1 MKIDFNTPIKT
12 TYCVDNEHRLNNIQ
26 YSINAVSERIQP
38 DIISNT
44 EKVAVVCFGPS
55 LNETWKKLKDFK
67 YIITCSGAH
76 KFLIERGIVPTWHV
90 EVDPREHKVDLLG
103 DPHPNVEYLF
113 ATTVHPKLIDATK
126 GYNVKLWHVFPDT
139 PLQKLPNHI
148 PRGEWVFLG
157 GSTVGL
163 RSLAIAKFL
172 GFKEIH
178 IFGMDCSYPPNNLG
192 EHASIHPN
200 PAKASNR
207 VSIDFDGTTYET
219 TVSLLSYAKEF
230 FIQRNLLGDC
240 DLLFYGNGLLQHM
253 IQAQWKPSE
262 KDIKDRDV
270 SILAVY
276 IPKLFS
282 DDYLNLNK
290 QLHSINSSYGSSGHK
305 RLTDVLKL
313 SKKYN
318 TTDIL
323 DYGCGKGTLANSM
336 PFPIKEYDP
345 AISGK
350 DITPF
355 PADIVICTD
364 VLEHIEPEYLDNV
377 LGDLQRLIK
386 KIGFFVI
393 HTGAAI
399 KQLPDGRNTHLIQQS
414 RSWWW
419 KRINQFFEIDE
430 MEEHGQELFVYV
442 TQKHSIEEQPKLGNK
457 LVFQYVE
464 NNGIKFNV
472 VNGYTEWRVNS
483 LLTKEPV
490 TIEWINSFDKND
502 IFVDVGANVGVY
514 TLWAAKK
521 GIQVFAFEPESQN
534 YALLNQNIFLNKF
547 DNIKAYCCAISDSFS
562 IADLNI
568 TEFTPGSSCHQYN
581 STNNHNGQKGVFE
594 YSQGSISISLDTL
607 IGMQMIPQPD
617 HIKIDVDGFEH
628 LVVKGAKNTIKNVK
642 SILVEVN
649 TNLHLHKE
657 MINSLV
663 SLGFK
668 YDHHQVSKS
677 IRKDGPFK
685 GVGEYVFYRNK
696 TL

>member
-12 TYCVDNEHRLNNIQ
+12 TYCVNEEQRLHNIQ
-26 YSINAVSERIQP
+26 YSTKTIKKRIQP
-38 DIISNT
+38 NIVSDN
-44 EKVAVVCFGPS
+44 EKVAIVCFGPS
-55 LNETWKKLKDFK
+55 LNETWSLIKDFK

-76 KFLIERGIVPTWHV
+76 KFLIERGIVPTWHA
-90 EVDPREHKVDLLG
+90 EVDPREHKVELLG
-103 DPHPNVEYLF
+103 KPHKDVEYLL
-113 ATTVHPKLIDATK
+113 ATTVHPSLIDV
-126 GYNVKLWHVFPDT
+126 VKDYSVTLWNVFPDT
-139 PLQKLPNHI
+139 VLQKLPNYVS
-148 PRGEWVFLG
+148 RGEWVFTG
-157 GSTVGL
+157 GSTIGL
-163 RSLAIAKFL
+163 RCLTLARFL
-172 GFKEIH
+172 GFKNFH
-178 IFGMDCSYPPNNLG
+178 IFGMDCSYPANHIG
-192 EHASIHPN
+192 EHTTTHPN
-200 PAKASNR
+200 PVKPSNR
-207 VSIDFDGTTYET
+207 IEVDFDGVTYNTTP
-219 TVSLLSYAKEF
+219 SLLSYAREYF
-230 FIQRNLLGDC
+230 AQTATLVDC
-240 DLLFYGNGLLQHM
+240 NMYFYGHGLLQHM
-253 IQAQWKPSE
+253 INSQWKPSE
-262 KDIKDRDV
+262 DIEQKDKGIV
-270 SILAVY
+270 AVY
-276 IPKLFS
+276 VPELYTNEYI
-282 DDYLNLNK
+282 NLNK
-290 QLHSINSSYGSSGHK
+290 ILHQQNLNYGASGYK
-305 RLTDVLKL
+305 RAEIVLTL

-442 TQKHSIEEQPKLGNK
+442 TQKHSTEEQPKLGNK

-490 TIEWINSFDKND
+490 TIEWINSFNKND
-502 IFVDVGANVGVY
+502 IFLDVGANVGVY

-534 YALLNQNIFLNKF
+534 YAILNQNIFLNKF

-594 YSQGSISISLDTL
+594 YSQGSIAISLDTL

-628 LVVKGAKNTIKNVK
+628 LVIKGAKNTIKNVK

-657 MINSLV
+657 MINSLL

-668 YDHHQVSKS
+668 YDHHQVSQS